1 MVVKPWR
8 WCWLAVLCVWLGSL
22 GMAGADSGVAK
33 LRETGLVAYQA
44 GNYAGAKTAFDEAFR
59 LSPLHSLGVWSAR
72 VRVKL
77 GQWVEADERYE
88 KLLKSPVKQG
98 EAAEERQ
105 ARDDAARER
114 EELRHRMPRLRIRLD
129 GVESKD
135 VKVQIDGAAVGTAFL
150 SGKKKGPFP
159 NGKALPVN
167 PGSHQILAVSGD
179 QRQELSV
186 SIEEGQTR
194 DVNLH
199 FANPETVRQ
208 RKCRDKCRTD
218 CRQDNDCYMD
228 CKQRCFN

>member
-1 MVVKPWR
+1 
-8 WCWLAVLCVWLGSL
+8 
-22 GMAGADSGVAK
+22 MAGADSGVAK